1 MWRNVCRSNSA
12 SETAAT
18 ETRQAFPSFCVS
30 RNGNQEHIN
39 SSKSEGQ
46 EVRLVPRH
54 HGAPIPD
61 VTREPHV
68 SDIAPV
74 AELVTEA
81 EDYVRASDPL
91 MAGMGDGKGEPW
103 VPEKFVGRPG
113 DGQGL
118 RYNDGKPRFD
128 LMPPEALKAL
138 AEHYGR
144 GAEKYAARN
153 WERGM
158 DWCKCFASL
167 ERHAWAWM
175 GGEDLDPE
183 NGSHHMI
190 AVAWNAIALFTYA
203 MRHIGTDDRPKS

>member
-1 MWRNVCRSNSA
+1 MPA
-12 SETAAT
+12 QTAAT
-18 ETRQAFPSFCVS
+18 ETRQAFPSFLRDTPAS
-30 RNGNQEHIN
+30 SQERA
-39 SSKSEGQ
+39 SQGEGQ
-46 EVRLVPRH
+46 EMRMVPRMPF
-54 HGAPIPD
+54 HGAALPD
-61 VTREPHV
+61 ISRPSGFLSAKH
-68 SDIAPV
+68 DPAPV
-74 AELVTEA
+74 AELVAEA
-81 EDYVRASDPL
+81 ENYVRESDPL
-91 MAGMGDGKGEPW
+91 MAGMGDSKGEPW
-103 VPEKFVGRPG
+103 VPEKFVGKPG

-128 LMPPEALKAL
+128 LLPPEALKAL
-138 AEHYGR
+138 AAHYGK

-203 MRHIGTDDRPKS
+203 MRNIGTDDRPK

>member
-1 MWRNVCRSNSA
+1 MRM
-12 SETAAT
+12 
-18 ETRQAFPSFCVS
+18 
-30 RNGNQEHIN
+30 
-39 SSKSEGQ
+39 
-46 EVRLVPRH
+46 VPRM
-54 HGAPIPD
+54 HGSALPD
-61 VTREPHV
+61 ISRPSGFLSHKP
-68 SDIAPV
+68 DIAPV

-103 VPEKFVGRPG
+103 VPEKFIGKPG

-128 LMPPEALKAL
+128 LLPPEALKAL
-138 AEHYGR
+138 AEHYGK

-175 GGEDLDPE
+175 GGEDIDPE

-203 MRHIGTDDRPKS
+203 MRNIGTDDRPK

>member
-1 MWRNVCRSNSA
+1 M
-12 SETAAT
+12 
-18 ETRQAFPSFCVS
+18 PS
-30 RNGNQEHIN
+30 
-39 SSKSEGQ
+39 
-46 EVRLVPRH
+46 
-54 HGAPIPD
+54 HGAALPD
-61 VTREPHV
+61 ISRPSGFLSHK
-68 SDIAPV
+68 DDPAPV
-74 AELVTEA
+74 AALVTEA
-81 EDYVRASDPL
+81 EDYVRESDPL

-103 VPEKFVGRPG
+103 VPEKFVGKPG

-128 LMPPEALKAL
+128 LLPPEALKAL
-138 AEHYGR
+138 AAHYGK

-203 MRHIGTDDRPKS
+203 MRNIGTDDRPK